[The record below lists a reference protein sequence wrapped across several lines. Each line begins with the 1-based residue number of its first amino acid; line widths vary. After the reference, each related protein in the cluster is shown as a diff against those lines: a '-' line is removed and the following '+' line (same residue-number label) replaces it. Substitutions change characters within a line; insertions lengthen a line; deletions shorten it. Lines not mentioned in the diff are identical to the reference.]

1 MTQAKKSI
9 LQRRLGGSAPR
20 DPAEAEAAVRL
31 GHFEPRDKLRAVHS
45 LLSHDFFVDKLLEF
59 IDLAPQYVF
68 EAQPASLVLAK
79 ACADLARAPSASE
92 LTKARLSRTTSAATA
107 LLSRPHTAAAA
118 EPLLAPR
125 R

>member
-1 MTQAKKSI
+1 M
-9 LQRRLGGSAPR
+9 
-20 DPAEAEAAVRL
+20 RL

-107 LLSRPHTAAAA
+107 LLSRPHTAAR
-118 EPLLAPR
+118 APGPPADAPAKR
-125 R
+125 FRLQSGPVLGAQDKKLFFQMKL